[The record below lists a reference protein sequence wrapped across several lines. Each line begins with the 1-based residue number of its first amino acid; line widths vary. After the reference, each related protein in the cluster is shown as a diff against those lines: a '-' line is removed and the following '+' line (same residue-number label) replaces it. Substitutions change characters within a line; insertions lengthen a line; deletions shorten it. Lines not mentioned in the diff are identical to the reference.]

1 MSRTNQPP
9 QPRRLAAATT
19 LASAALLAAPVAGGA
34 ENGIDVLRA
43 DDFAALAGL
52 RVGLVTNHTGIA
64 RDGTTTI
71 DLLHQAPSVELV
83 ALFGPEHGIRGTED
97 TAEIADSRDAATGL
111 PVYSLYH
118 GQTRKPSPEHL
129 AGLDALVF
137 DIQDIGTRFYT
148 YISTLGLCMEVASES
163 GVKRFFVLDRVNPIG
178 GVLVDG
184 PLRDGPRQ
192 FVAHHEIPLIHGMT
206 AGELAQMFRAENRI
220 DIDLTVVPVRGWER
234 GQRFDATGLPW
245 VNPSPNMR
253 SLRAALLYP
262 GVGLLEFTN
271 LSVGRGTPAPFE
283 VVGAPYI
290 TSPDR
295 FAQRLNDAN
304 LPGLRFEPT
313 TFTPDASVFADQRC
327 GGARITVIDPDALR
341 ALDLGL
347 VLADILLRDYRQEF
361 DPKNLNRLLLHPP
374 TDALLRAGAPVSE
387 IREGWATNLDA
398 FRQRRAKFLIYRD

>member
-9 QPRRLAAATT
+9 QVRRLAAATT
-19 LASAALLAAPVAGGA
+19 LASATLLAAPVASGA

-43 DDFAALAGL
+43 DNFAALAGL

-71 DLLHQAPSVELV
+71 DLLHRAPSVELV

-148 YISTLGLCMEVASES
+148 YISTLGLCMEVAADS

-178 GVLVDG
+178 GLLVDG
-184 PLRDGPRQ
+184 PLRYGPRQ

-220 DIDLTVVPVRGWER
+220 EIDLTVVPVRGWER
-234 GQRFDATGLPW
+234 AQRFDATGLPW

-253 SLRAALLYP
+253 SLAAALLYP

-283 VVGAPYI
+283 VIGAPYI
-290 TSPDR
+290 TDPNR
-295 FAQRLNDAN
+295 FAQKLNDAK
-304 LPGLRFEPT
+304 LPGLRFEAV
-313 TFTPDASVFADQRC
+313 TFTPDASVFAGERC
-327 GGARITVIDPDALR
+327 GGARIAVTDPDALR

-347 VLADILLRDYRQEF
+347 VLAATLLSDYGGAF
-361 DPKNLNRLLLHPP
+361 DPKNLNRLLLHPH
-374 TDALLRAGAPVSE
+374 TETRLLAGATVAEVRKTWEP
-387 IREGWATNLDA
+387 GLQA
-398 FRQRRAKFLIYRD
+398 FRERRSKFLIYQE